1 AVGRLEAAA
10 VPGVA
15 CVHESRDA
23 PVLADPVRVLDP
35 PEQQVAAADHGVG
48 APHAEALERVAAHR
62 LVAAGAKEEGRWDS
76 LARLGDHHARLGA
89 KEKVVAA
96 ERDQPQEAC
105 GGAQERLRR
114 DAGGSAAEGELDDG
128 AAPRQL
134 PGIGVAKLRAI
145 AEEERMA
152 MVDELADEL
161 LLVVHR
167 DLEGRGLAAESPVE
181 REPAG
186 ELARLLVLHA
196 LLAPLQEVVAPAP
209 ARARRRV
216 EVEPALPVQV
226 VEADLAPQPPR
237 ALEDV
242 EVG

>member
-1 AVGRLEAAA
+1 
-10 VPGVA
+10 
-15 CVHESRDA
+15 
-23 PVLADPVRVLDP
+23 
-35 PEQQVAAADHGVG
+35 
-48 APHAEALERVAAHR
+48 
-62 LVAAGAKEEGRWDS
+62 
-76 LARLGDHHARLGA
+76 
-89 KEKVVAA
+89 
-96 ERDQPQEAC
+96 
-105 GGAQERLRR
+105 
-114 DAGGSAAEGELDDG
+114 AAEGELDDG

-242 EVG
+242 EVGVAPLDARADVGVEAEPGLDLLRASLDHRDAHRRRLGAVAVG